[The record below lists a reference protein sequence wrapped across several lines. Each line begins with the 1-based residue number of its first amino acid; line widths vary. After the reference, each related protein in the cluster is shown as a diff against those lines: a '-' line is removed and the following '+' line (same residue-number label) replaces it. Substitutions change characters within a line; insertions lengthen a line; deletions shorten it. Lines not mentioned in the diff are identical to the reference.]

1 MERRRSRT
9 LLVHLRVGALTQ
21 VRHLERSFSDFRGG
35 GGGDSCAVVLYRAR
49 TGHLEFVGKGGM
61 PLGAVESE
69 AFSNALAEETV
80 ALEPGDRVIF
90 QERGFR
96 NATSPDGLEYGADR
110 FYESVRRHAA
120 GNSMVFFKPVV
131 RDVDRFRGDREQLH
145 DIFISTFRMMPNQ

>member
-1 MERRRSRT
+1 M
-9 LLVHLRVGALTQ
+9 
-21 VRHLERSFSDFRGG
+21 
-35 GGGDSCAVVLYRAR
+35 VLYRAR

-145 DIFISTFRMMPNQ
+145 DIFISTFRMMPNQERDMLPEGLKPVPEARPAGAGGDKQF